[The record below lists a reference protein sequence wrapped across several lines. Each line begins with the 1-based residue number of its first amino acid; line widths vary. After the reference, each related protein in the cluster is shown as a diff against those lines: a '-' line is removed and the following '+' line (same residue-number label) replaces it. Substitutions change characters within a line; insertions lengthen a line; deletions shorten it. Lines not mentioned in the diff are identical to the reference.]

1 MPRMPKYLKEEWA
14 FFLFVYCIPFP
25 ALPLPKKAVDDF
37 PHLVYH
43 RRM

>member
-1 MPRMPKYLKEEWA
+1 MAANHTRRLQT
-14 FFLFVYCIPFP
+14 FLFVYCIPFP